1 MTMIVD
7 PSRQDNIISNTRG
20 LWAGYPRS
28 LGREHDDCP
37 QVIQRSGVTLPGK
50 SCPEVK
56 KSDGFNLT
64 QKSDFL
70 VFRRFLRE
78 FSTSGG
84 DHWRNRKLST
94 RRIRPAI

>member
-37 QVIQRSGVTLPGK
+37 QVISVQRSGVTLPGK

-64 QKSDFL
+64 EKSDFL
-70 VFRRFLRE
+70 FIG
-78 FSTSGG
+78 FSSISGG
-84 DHWRNRKLST
+84 DHLLAQQK
-94 RRIRPAI
+94 I